1 MTEPV
6 VIEGTVV
13 HGRQLGRRLG
23 FPTANLAVPDA
34 LEARDGVYLSEAEVD
49 GQLYGAMSN
58 LGRNPSVGGTERRL
72 ESYLFGF
79 EGELYGRQLRIR
91 LLRRL
96 REERKLHRSKSCSA
110 RLRPT
115 AARPKPSLPHGRR
128 SGEQQEQQERQG
140 SERLDERPG
149 SERRSENGRSV
160 GRS

>member
-72 ESYLFGF
+72 ESNLFGF

-96 REERKLHRSKSCSA
+96 REERKFASVEELQRQIEA
-110 RLRPT
+110 DRREAEAFF
-115 AARPKPSLPHGRR
+115 AARKA
-128 SGEQQEQQERQG
+128 ER
-140 SERLDERPG
+140 
-149 SERRSENGRSV
+149 
-160 GRS
+160 

>member
-1 MTEPV
+1 MMEPV

-23 FPTANLAVPDA
+23 FPTANLAVPDT

-58 LGRNPSVGGTERRL
+58 LGSNPSVGGTERRL

-96 REERKLHRSKSCSA
+96 RDERKFASVEELQRQIEA
-110 RLRPT
+110 DRREAEAFF
-115 AARPKPSLPHGRR
+115 AARKTGR
-128 SGEQQEQQERQG
+128 
-140 SERLDERPG
+140 
-149 SERRSENGRSV
+149 
-160 GRS
+160 

>member
-23 FPTANLAVPDA
+23 FPTANLAVPET

-58 LGRNPSVGGTERRL
+58 LGRNPSVGGMERRL

-96 REERKLHRSKSCSA
+96 REERKFASVEELQRQIEA
-110 RLRPT
+110 DRREAEAFF
-115 AARPKPSLPHGRR
+115 AARKA
-128 SGEQQEQQERQG
+128 ER
-140 SERLDERPG
+140 
-149 SERRSENGRSV
+149 
-160 GRS
+160 

>member
-72 ESYLFGF
+72 ESYLLGF
-79 EGELYGRQLRIR
+79 EGELYGRRLRIR

-96 REERKLHRSKSCSA
+96 REERKFASVEELQRQIEA
-110 RLRPT
+110 DRREAEAFF
-115 AARPKPSLPHGRR
+115 AARKA
-128 SGEQQEQQERQG
+128 ER
-140 SERLDERPG
+140 
-149 SERRSENGRSV
+149 
-160 GRS
+160 

>member
-79 EGELYGRQLRIR
+79 RASSTAGGCGFGCCAGCVKSASLP
-91 LLRRL
+91 
-96 REERKLHRSKSCSA
+96 RSRSCSA

-115 AARPKPSLPHGRR
+115 AARPKPSSPHGRR

-149 SERRSENGRSV
+149 SERRNENGRSV

>member
-34 LEARDGVYLSEAEVD
+34 LVARDGVYLSEAEVD

-79 EGELYGRQLRIR
+79 EGELYGRLLRIR

-96 REERKLHRSKSCSA
+96 REERKFASVEELQRQIEA
-110 RLRPT
+110 DRREAEAFF
-115 AARPKPSLPHGRR
+115 AARKA
-128 SGEQQEQQERQG
+128 ER
-140 SERLDERPG
+140 
-149 SERRSENGRSV
+149 
-160 GRS
+160 

>member
-1 MTEPV
+1 MEPV

-23 FPTANLAVPDA
+23 FPTANLAVPDT

-49 GQLYGAMSN
+49 GRLYGAMSN

-79 EGELYGRQLRIR
+79 EGELYGRWLRIR

-96 REERKLHRSKSCSA
+96 REERKFASVEELQHQIEADRREA
-110 RLRPT
+110 EAFF
-115 AARPKPSLPHGRR
+115 AARK
-128 SGEQQEQQERQG
+128 
-140 SERLDERPG
+140 SER
-149 SERRSENGRSV
+149 
-160 GRS
+160 

>member
-23 FPTANLAVPDA
+23 FPTANLAVPDT

-79 EGELYGRQLRIR
+79 EGELYGRRLRIR

-96 REERKLHRSKSCSA
+96 RDERKFASVEELQYQIEADRREA
-110 RLRPT
+110 EAFF
-115 AARPKPSLPHGRR
+115 AARKTG
-128 SGEQQEQQERQG
+128 Q
-140 SERLDERPG
+140 
-149 SERRSENGRSV
+149 
-160 GRS
+160 

>member
-23 FPTANLAVPDA
+23 FPTANLAVPDV

-79 EGELYGRQLRIR
+79 EGELYGRRLRIR

-96 REERKLHRSKSCSA
+96 REERKFASVEELQRQIEA
-110 RLRPT
+110 DRREAEAFF
-115 AARPKPSLPHGRR
+115 AARKA
-128 SGEQQEQQERQG
+128 
-140 SERLDERPG
+140 ERLDERPG

>member
-79 EGELYGRQLRIR
+79 EGELYGRRLRIR

-96 REERKLHRSKSCSA
+96 REERKFASVEELQRQIEADCREA
-110 RLRPT
+110 EAFF
-115 AARPKPSLPHGRR
+115 AARKA
-128 SGEQQEQQERQG
+128 ER
-140 SERLDERPG
+140 
-149 SERRSENGRSV
+149 
-160 GRS
+160 